1 MQRFKKPLVW
11 LTLLS
16 LILTLIPVGAG
27 STVYAAQKPTTYFSP
42 DDPDVL
48 KTANLELNNSL
59 ELPTDNTLRS
69 KVKVTNSPTITI
81 TGSFSKVSDTSLKA
95 KIDLLSR
102 SKDSNG
108 SDTWVVNKEYTAPGV
123 VTKDPQNSQ
132 RFIASNLTLFPGL
145 NRITF
150 TGSYGS
156 SEGSETFYVLYDK
169 IPYYSNLAVT
179 GTGFLSD
186 ISLNEGTRV
195 VVKSPQIALVGKVYN
210 TTTASITI
218 DGKEL
223 QTTIYNNDFSTP
235 SLKMSPG
242 LNQLKIKFTNG
253 TDSIEIIREIY
264 YFTDEIPFI
273 DLHVLDNNNDGKA
286 YDVLDK
292 SPTLKS
298 GGTMNKNDMVVQ
310 MLIPYF
316 KNGQEFNKDYEI
328 SVGGVK
334 IPDAA
339 YADLSVQMLASN
351 LYDQNGNFV
360 VPSGAS
366 EEVLIEDSTGPVYR
380 LVTFKINNVPFK
392 MADGTNYDALQNP
405 KIEVRYGKHVSDDPV
420 PVTKWDFIGTYTPQY
435 KLSNQ
440 NMIKS
445 IKYLPDFSEN
455 NDDVTKQSQ
464 LPIGSV
470 DKGDFYILVETDSV
484 LTEDQAKGMVAR
496 YLPIGK
502 NLDLSFIKQVTEGG
516 KTVGK
521 YVYKISKFA
530 NGNQNVEFKI
540 QNLLD
545 PYTVT
550 ISYASIQGILV
561 DNLMDGQTYKY
572 NSKKDD
578 SSLTVSG
585 EYYGFK
591 LDTQA
596 ARKDVNPEYFVNG
609 VNMGN
614 LDKDASPVNP
624 ANPANAALF
633 PKFSVTLPISNS
645 GPLVSG
651 ENTIEFRG
659 QHIDASG
666 NKVPISKKLRIYIV
680 DENVASISQF
690 HPGKVPQAPSVRE
703 SFPRQDDYTSTTPI
717 SGLEDVIN
725 RITAI
730 PAEFTP
736 GADGI
741 YTTSELGYDLV
752 IRGSG
757 TQHVNLYLGTEK
769 IFALDVSKPENT
781 GQHYYPLDNSS
792 SPYAYDFVGNEN
804 DFLIRIMN
812 NPNAKDAK
820 GVELGNFKFEPNTT
834 GSHVYN
840 LELINKTGARTNQR
854 LEISRVAAP
863 YRLLA
868 PQPTVG
874 DQYIVNKN
882 FVRFDIEAEGATKVI
897 IGKEEAVRRT
907 EPDKLNRFTLDYVGL
922 KPDKLNPIKIQ
933 IVRGG
938 DTINDTINVYYTSQV
953 AIDTQYMVEK
963 PSNKYTVFNK
973 QLQLSF
979 PKGTIMQSTSTSGI
993 TKFYPDT
1000 KLLFGIADPADGVV
1014 ERRNDYGI
1022 NIANNTEITGNNSL
1036 LNSLKSN
1043 FTSTQDTFNFTRISN
1058 IYWISGGVGELGD
1071 KGSTAGYKPAT
1082 NGLAPYSVE
1091 GFFTKFEPERTIA
1104 PSQRGS
1110 LTLSYN
1116 SNVVDE
1122 AGTLVTVF
1130 KYTEVD
1136 GRGRWARVPGEV
1148 NSKSHTVTVP
1158 FDEFGYYAVYKL
1170 NRSFTDITNHP
1181 WARNILNGLYAKGI
1195 MDYLRSDAFGADD
1208 LTTRGE
1214 FATLLVKGL
1223 NLPLVKS
1230 DDKNQTFFD
1239 VPFGAKTATWD
1250 YRYLETAARAGII
1263 TGRTEGFF
1271 APNSTINRQDAAVM
1285 ISRALELK
1293 LSLNDQK
1300 LKDALSK
1307 SFMDSGKIDF
1317 YALPAVQ
1324 AVTKAKI
1331 MSGSAVKLPGAKKE
1345 SYNFNPTSEM
1355 TRAEAGKIAVEL
1367 LKKSTGIFPKNF
1379 S

>member
-16 LILTLIPVGAG
+16 LVLTLIPVGAG
-27 STVYAAQKPTTYFSP
+27 STVFADTQKPTTYFSP
-42 DDPDVL
+42 DDRDIL
-48 KTANLELNNSL
+48 KTANLELS
-59 ELPTDNTLRS
+59 ELPTDNTLRT
-69 KVKVTNSPTITI
+69 KVKVTNSPTIGI

-95 KIDLLSR
+95 TVDLLSR
-102 SKDSNG
+102 SG
-108 SDTWVVNKEYTAPGV
+108 SSWAVNKEYTAPGI
-123 VTKDPQNSQ
+123 VTKDPSNSQ
-132 RFIASNLTLFPGL
+132 RFVASNLTLFPGL

-150 TGSYGS
+150 SGSFGNT
-156 SEGSETFYVLYDK
+156 EGSETFYVLYDK

-179 GTGFLSD
+179 GSGFLSD

-195 VVKSPQIALVGKVYN
+195 VVKSPQISLVGKVYN
-210 TTTASITI
+210 TTTAAVTI

-223 QTTIYNNDFSTP
+223 QTTVYNNDFSTP

-242 LNQLKIKFTNG
+242 LNKIKIKFTNG
-253 TDSIEIIREIY
+253 TDSIEISREIY
-264 YFTDEIPFI
+264 YFTDDNPFI
-273 DLHVLDNNNDGKA
+273 DIHVIDNNNSNKA
-286 YDVLDK
+286 YDVLK
-292 SPTLKS
+292 QTPTLKS
-298 GGTMNKNDMVVQ
+298 GAALNDLVVQ
-310 MLIPYF
+310 MLVPYINNAPDF
-316 KNGQEFNKDYEI
+316 KDDHEV
-328 SVGGVK
+328 SVDGNTSLTVK
-334 IPDAA
+334 
-339 YADLSVQMLASN
+339 MLPSN
-351 LYDQNGNFV
+351 LYDQSGKFV
-360 VPSGAS
+360 LPADGATS

-380 LVTFKINNVPFK
+380 LVTFKIEDVPFK
-392 MADGTNYDALQNP
+392 MSGGGVANLQNP
-405 KIEVRYGKHVSDDPV
+405 QIEVKYSSTVTSDTP
-420 PVTKWDFIGTYTPQY
+420 PVTKWGFSGGYTPTY
-435 KLSNQ
+435 KLSGNTS
-440 NMIKS
+440 ITS
-445 IKYLPDFSEN
+445 IKYLPEYDP
-455 NDDVTKQSQ
+455 TKNTNVDIQSQ
-464 LPIGSV
+464 LPLGTV
-470 DKGDFYILVETDSV
+470 DKADFYILVETDSPV
-484 LTEDQAKGMVAR
+484 ADASNLTAR
-496 YLPIGK
+496 YLPLGK
-502 NLDLSFIKQVTEGG
+502 NLEIARETGAVVTGSS
-516 KTVGK
+516 K
-521 YVYKISKFA
+521 YVYKVSKFGT
-530 NGNQNVEFKI
+530 GNQSVEFKFP
-540 QNLLD
+540 D
-545 PYTVT
+545 TEAYTAS
-550 ISYASIQGILV
+550 ISYSSIQGILV
-561 DNLMDGQTYKY
+561 DNLVDGQTYKY
-572 NSKKDD
+572 NSKNGIQTDFVI
-578 SSLTVSG
+578 TG
-585 EYYGFK
+585 EYFGFK
-591 LDTQA
+591 TTTANDL
-596 ARKDVNPEYFVNG
+596 KDLNAEYFVNG
-609 VNMGN
+609 INVGQLSADEQAKFGN
-614 LDKDASPVNP
+614 DTLLVDQTDTTQ
-624 ANPANAALF
+624 LF
-633 PKFSVTLPISNS
+633 PKFKLALFISND

-659 QHIDASG
+659 QYIDASG

-680 DENVASISQF
+680 DENVAAINQF
-690 HPGKVPQAPSVRE
+690 HPGKVPQAPSIRE
-703 SFPRQDDYTSTTPI
+703 RFPAQIDFTAPSPVVGVDEI
-717 SGLEDVIN
+717 VN
-725 RITAI
+725 RITTI

-757 TQHVNLYLGTEK
+757 TQHVNLYFGTQL
-769 IFALDVSKPENT
+769 IFSLNVTDNT
-781 GQHYYPLDNSS
+781 KTGTTRYYPESEGTNA
-792 SPYAYDFVGNEN
+792 PYAYDFVGNEN

-1223 NLPLVKS
+1223 NLPLIKS